1 MDEHGMKKMVRKYY
15 GKIALKRSEKGVC
28 ERGTMNSC
36 CGKPTTE
43 ERRCCTSRLDESSRS
58 RNIGYSETDLGCIPE
73 SSNGGLGC
81 GNPVALASLE
91 PGDIVLDLGS
101 GMGIDCFLAAKKVG
115 EKGNVI
121 GVDMTP
127 EMVEKARKLAR
138 EGEYTNVEFRL
149 GEIETLPVTDNSID
163 TIISNCV
170 INLVPRK
177 ERVFQEAFRVLKPGG
192 KMVLSDIVLLKELP
206 ESIKGSIEAYVEC
219 LSGAILK
226 EKYLELMKNS
236 GFINMD
242 ILKESSFSRDEIT
255 DHSNV
260 EEMVHVSNLS
270 PQDRETILLSVL
282 SISVSG
288 EKPLT

>member
-1 MDEHGMKKMVRKYY
+1 
-15 GKIALKRSEKGVC
+15 
-28 ERGTMNSC
+28 
-36 CGKPTTE
+36 
-43 ERRCCTSRLDESSRS
+43 
-58 RNIGYSETDLGCIPE
+58 
-73 SSNGGLGC
+73 
-81 GNPVALASLE
+81 
-91 PGDIVLDLGS
+91 
-101 GMGIDCFLAAKKVG
+101 
-115 EKGNVI
+115 
-121 GVDMTP
+121 MTP